1 MNDIPLTMNRKMGI
15 IYNDILMMALNY
27 TNRRQQQ

>member
-15 IYNDILMMALNY
+15 IYCDVLMMTLNY
-27 TNRRQQQ
+27 TNRGQQQ